1 MEPVRLKITGLGA
14 NADIAAVENALRT
27 VPGVMNVSRDPKAP
41 DQVRVEIAQSVRSD
55 TLVQAVRDAGYTAV
69 LIG

>member
-14 NADIAAVENALRT
+14 SGGMEAVENALRT

-41 DQVRVEIAQSVRSD
+41 DQVKVEIAPTVRSD
-55 TLVQAVRDAGYTAV
+55 ALVQAVQDAGYTAT

>member
-1 MEPVRLKITGLGA
+1 MEPVRLKITGLGVSGGME
-14 NADIAAVENALRT
+14 AVENALRT

-41 DQVRVEIAQSVRSD
+41 DQMRIEIAPTVSSD
-55 TLVQAVRDAGYTAV
+55 SLVQAVRDAGCTAV